1 VSTGRGIG
9 RKINGKK
16 ELFILQGLPGV
27 GHERASRILAAFG
40 SVETASSA
48 SSSELQFVNS
58 IGKTGADKI
67 KWAVSERVLP
77 YSSLCDAQA
86 NRSQVNPEFDLTY
99 KRIIMV

>member
-1 VSTGRGIG
+1 M
-9 RKINGKK
+9 
-16 ELFILQGLPGV
+16 QGLPGV

-40 SVETASSA
+40 SVEAASSA

-67 KWAVSERVLP
+67 KWAVCERVLP

-86 NRSQVNPEFDLTY
+86 ITGA
-99 KRIIMV
+99 K